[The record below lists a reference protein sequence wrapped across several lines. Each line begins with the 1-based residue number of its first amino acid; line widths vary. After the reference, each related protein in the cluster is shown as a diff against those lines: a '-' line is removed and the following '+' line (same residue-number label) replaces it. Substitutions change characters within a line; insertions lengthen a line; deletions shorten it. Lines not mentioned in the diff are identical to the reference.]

1 MPCQSHNSSNALP
14 LRCTKFLMRCFRL
27 VQQSLESDHSL
38 FGLTVTAINYVDVHA
53 ALSAATVVPVIL
65 LTALPGSVN
74 FALSIIYIERKR
86 LRIGKIL
93 LQRTRPIQSV
103 CGLPYL
109 DYWENLRLPLHLRPS
124 LQMTTNECY
133 RPNWTNYVRLQ
144 LLRHLRHLFLQMRC
158 LIIFV

>member
-1 MPCQSHNSSNALP
+1 
-14 LRCTKFLMRCFRL
+14 MRCFRL
-27 VQQSLESDHSL
+27 VQESLESDHSL

-74 FALSIIYIERKR
+74 FALSIIYIDRKR

-109 DYWENLRLPLHLRPS
+109 DYWENLRLLLHLRPS
-124 LQMTTNECY
+124 LQMTIPTNAIGQ
-133 RPNWTNYVRLQ
+133 TGQ
-144 LLRHLRHLFLQMRC
+144 
-158 LIIFV
+158 

>member
-1 MPCQSHNSSNALP
+1 
-14 LRCTKFLMRCFRL
+14 MRCYRL
-27 VQQSLESDHSL
+27 VQQSLESDSL

-53 ALSAATVVPVIL
+53 ASSAATVVPVIL
-65 LTALPGSVN
+65 LTALSGSDN
-74 FALSIIYIERKR
+74 FTLSIIYIDRKR

-109 DYWENLRLPLHLRPS
+109 DYWGNLRLLLHLRPS
-124 LQMTTNECY
+124 LQITTNECF

>member
-1 MPCQSHNSSNALP
+1 
-14 LRCTKFLMRCFRL
+14 MRCFRL

-53 ALSAATVVPVIL
+53 ALSAATVIPVIL

-74 FALSIIYIERKR
+74 FALSIIYIDRKS
-86 LRIGKIL
+86 LHIGKIL

-109 DYWENLRLPLHLRPS
+109 DYWENLRPS

-133 RPNWTNYVRLQ
+133 RPS
-144 LLRHLRHLFLQMRC
+144 C
-158 LIIFV
+158 

>member
-1 MPCQSHNSSNALP
+1 
-14 LRCTKFLMRCFRL
+14 MRCFRL

-38 FGLTVTAINYVDVHA
+38 FGLTLAAINHDGVRA
-53 ALSAATVVPVIL
+53 AFSAATVIPVIL

-74 FALSIIYIERKR
+74 FALSIIYIDRKR
-86 LRIGKIL
+86 LRIGKNL
-93 LQRTRPIQSV
+93 LQRTRPIQRV

-109 DYWENLRLPLHLRPS
+109 DYWENLRLVPHLRPS

-133 RPNWTNYVRLQ
+133 RPNWTKYVRLK

-158 LIIFV
+158 LIISV

>member
-74 FALSIIYIERKR
+74 FALSIIYIDRSRVHTPLPGQQKNSR
-86 LRIGKIL
+86 NL
-93 LQRTRPIQSV
+93 L
-103 CGLPYL
+103 
-109 DYWENLRLPLHLRPS
+109 S
-124 LQMTTNECY
+124 LEQ
-133 RPNWTNYVRLQ
+133 
-144 LLRHLRHLFLQMRC
+144 
-158 LIIFV
+158 